1 MVVSAHILVPELAAP
16 MRDRPLRTFLATT
29 LVDGERAAAARAA
42 IPGDA
47 DLDELARLASA
58 GDVEAVGR
66 LYDAL
71 VGPIYRYVAMRL
83 RRREDAEDVTHLVFE
98 RIVGAL
104 PRYRHNGKPFA
115 AFAFRI
121 ARNAV
126 IDHQRRMRP
135 IEALDGIAEPSDGVE
150 LEALSLRG
158 ESIRELRAAI
168 ARLTP
173 DQQEALAL
181 RYSAGLSA
189 EEAAQVMGRRA
200 GTIRGLTFRAIDALR
215 RHLGQEHRP

>member
-1 MVVSAHILVPELAAP
+1 
-16 MRDRPLRTFLATT
+16 MRERPLRTFLATT
-29 LVDGERAAAARAA
+29 LVDGERAAAARSA

-47 DLDELARLASA
+47 GLDELARLASA

-71 VGPIYRYVAMRL
+71 VGPIYRYIAMRI

-104 PRYRHNGKPFA
+104 PRYRDSGKPFA

-126 IDHQRRMRP
+126 IDHKRRMRP
-135 IEALDGIAEPSDGVE
+135 VEALDDIAEPSDGVE

-215 RHLGQEHRP
+215 RQLGQEHRP